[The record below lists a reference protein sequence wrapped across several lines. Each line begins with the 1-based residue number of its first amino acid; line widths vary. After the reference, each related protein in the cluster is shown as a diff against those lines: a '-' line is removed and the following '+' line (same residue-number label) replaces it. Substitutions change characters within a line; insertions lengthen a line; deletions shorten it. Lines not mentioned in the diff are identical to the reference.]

1 MVSRLKDEINI
12 GIEFEIKDVCAQC
25 GGELT
30 IPVTFPEGFENIL
43 QHYSDILEER
53 KKAEKEEMKE
63 QGFDEK
69 KYDPGNMMCQAQK
82 SMPKVPMPSFTMPKL

>member
-1 MVSRLKDEINI
+1 MEQLHMQYD
-12 GIEFEIKDVCAQC
+12 
-25 GGELT
+25 T
-30 IPVTFPEGFENIL
+30 IMNLQFYIFENIL

-69 KYDPGNMMCQAQK
+69 NYNPTNVMKQAQK
-82 SMPKVPMPSFTMPKL
+82 SMPKMPTITIPKFQ